1 MCRFINLRTRLK
13 VTIQLGIG
21 IRCLY
26 ILQQHL
32 KVSKID
38 VTTKGRNNRQLSLS
52 MFNDLNPRLLFYD
65 EKFSN
70 NRFLKKK
77 WKKGQATISRQK
89 YELFFHRA
97 LSLCNVV
104 VSSDKGYQC
113 SRSFLEIRDRLQP
126 VSRALTQLFLL
137 VSIPARTLCQNYA
150 RARTFRLISS
160 HVEKHT
166 CVSF

>member
-52 MFNDLNPRLLFYD
+52 MFNDLNPRLFFYD

-77 WKKGQATISRQK
+77 
-89 YELFFHRA
+89 
-97 LSLCNVV
+97 
-104 VSSDKGYQC
+104 
-113 SRSFLEIRDRLQP
+113 
-126 VSRALTQLFLL
+126 
-137 VSIPARTLCQNYA
+137 
-150 RARTFRLISS
+150 
-160 HVEKHT
+160 
-166 CVSF
+166 